1 MQRSAKGMDNLR
13 DQFTAGRLG
22 MRAAF
27 VRLSDL
33 ARMAGVDEDTIT
45 ALHGQFFDGNVA
57 VKAAF
62 RVVLLLAE
70 TRPRKQAN
78 VFSRPASRRNCC
90 GGCTAG

>member
-1 MQRSAKGMDNLR
+1 MDNLR
-13 DQFTAGRLG
+13 DQFLAGRLG

-45 ALHGQFFDGNVA
+45 ALHGQFFDGNVTI
-57 VKAAF
+57 KGAF

-70 TRPRKQAN
+70 TRPHQHVVSGSSVVERC
-78 VFSRPASRRNCC
+78 RP
-90 GGCTAG
+90 GETAPGESPAEA